1 MIVKRTDNLKC
12 PACSSSTKVLESRE
26 ISDSTAIRRRR
37 ECKDCEHRFTTYE
50 RPELSVRVI
59 KKDGIREEFDQ
70 DKLKMGILRAC
81 EKRPVSNEEIEELI
95 RNVVKKIRR
104 RGVNEI
110 ESKKIGNLVME
121 GLKKLD
127 KVAYIRFASVYKD
140 FDLETLEKEIK
151 TIKR

>member
-1 MIVKRTDNLKC
+1 LIVKRTDNLKC
-12 PACSSSTKVLESRE
+12 PTCSSSTKVLESRE